1 MSEIRASAII
11 PTYNRAELTVRAV
24 ESALAQTSPP
34 IEILVVDDGSTDD
47 TREAMAQ
54 FGSAVRYVY
63 QPNAGVA
70 AACNTGARQATGDWI
85 SFLDSDDVWL
95 PSYFEQLVTA
105 IETTGGG
112 AELYF
117 ADITLEGSGSVWEEG
132 RFSIEGAHELR
143 EDPADWLMLPLQPM
157 TSQGAM
163 IRRETYLQLG
173 GMETSLLGRED
184 THLFFRIGL
193 AGPACAVAGVA
204 AEMTDDAA
212 PVSRLTAIHRPT
224 TRTYCEQTIWLYK
237 DVLDGHPSLTRRHR
251 RVLRRR
257 LAAGYWDR
265 ARLEL
270 HDMRFAGCVVA
281 ATRSCA
287 LAPTVAVGRTKRW
300 IVRHRTA

>member
-105 IETTGGG
+105 IETT
-112 AELYF
+112 
-117 ADITLEGSGSVWEEG
+117 
-132 RFSIEGAHELR
+132 EGA
-143 EDPADWLMLPLQPM
+143 PSC
-157 TSQGAM
+157 TS
-163 IRRETYLQLG
+163 R
-173 GMETSLLGRED
+173 TSPSR
-184 THLFFRIGL
+184 
-193 AGPACAVAGVA
+193 AVAACGKRA
-204 AEMTDDAA
+204 ASLSKE
-212 PVSRLTAIHRPT
+212 PT
-224 TRTYCEQTIWLYK
+224 SSGKT
-237 DVLDGHPSLTRRHR
+237 P
-251 RVLRRR
+251 
-257 LAAGYWDR
+257 
-265 ARLEL
+265 
-270 HDMRFAGCVVA
+270 
-281 ATRSCA
+281 
-287 LAPTVAVGRTKRW
+287 PTG
-300 IVRHRTA
+300 